1 MKKMIFMFLSVCLL
15 ASCEKDPDMDEMD
28 GDFTVY
34 TQYDSDFDFSG
45 ASTYYLADSILVAGQ
60 GLKGE
65 YWKDENAQTLISRVA
80 NEMNQRGYVR
90 ASDKES
96 ADVGLQMTYVETSV
110 NMTTFVG
117 GFWDGWWNPGYWGPY
132 WGGGWYMSFPVSYS
146 YDTGAIVLELVDLG
160 SAEQNDISR
169 NQLPIIWRAN
179 SEGLLSS
186 SSRVNMILVERAI
199 SQSFEQSPYINHE

>member
-60 GLKGE
+60 GLRGE

-90 ASDKES
+90 SSDKES
-96 ADVGLQMTYVETSV
+96 ADLGLQVTYVETSV
-110 NMTTFVG
+110 NLTTFVG

-132 WGGGWYMSFPVSYS
+132 WGGGWYLSFPVSYS
-146 YDTGAIVLELVDLG
+146 YDTGAIVIATILG
-160 SAEQNDISR
+160 RLSWNWW
-169 NQLPIIWRAN
+169 IWAVPSKTIFPVTSCR
-179 SEGLLSS
+179 
-186 SSRVNMILVERAI
+186 
-199 SQSFEQSPYINHE
+199 SFGGRIARGCSPPARE

>member
-1 MKKMIFMFLSVCLL
+1 M
-15 ASCEKDPDMDEMD
+15 
-28 GDFTVY
+28 
-34 TQYDSDFDFSG
+34 
-45 ASTYYLADSILVAGQ
+45 VAGQ

-65 YWKDENAQTLISRVA
+65 YWKDENAQTLISQVA

-90 ASDKES
+90 SSDKES

-186 SSRVNMILVERAI
+186 SSRVNMILVGRAI

>member
-1 MKKMIFMFLSVCLL
+1 
-15 ASCEKDPDMDEMD
+15 MD

-65 YWKDENAQTLISRVA
+65 YWKDENAQTLISQVA

-90 ASDKES
+90 SSDKES

-117 GFWDGWWNPGYWGPY
+117 GFWDGWWYPGYWGPY
-132 WGGGWYMSFPVSYS
+132 WGGGWYLPFPVSYR
-146 YDTGAIVLELVDLG
+146 YDTGSVVLELVDLG
-160 SAEQNDISR
+160 SAERNDISR

-199 SQSFEQSPYINHE
+199 SQSFEQSPYIKHE